1 MVPVPASQLQRIE
14 KFLPKAE
21 ELGLKVACV
30 FFAVVVDVIP
40 NT

>member
-1 MVPVPASQLQRIE
+1 MALPEGSIKRIE

-30 FFAVVVDVIP
+30 FFAVVLDVIP